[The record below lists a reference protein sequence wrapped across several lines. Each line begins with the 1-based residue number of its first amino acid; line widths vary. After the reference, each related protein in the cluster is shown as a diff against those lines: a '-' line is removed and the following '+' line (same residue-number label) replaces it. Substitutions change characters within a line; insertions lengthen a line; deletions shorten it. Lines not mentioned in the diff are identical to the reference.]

1 MNFGK
6 NSTQKKRK
14 QLSSASSKRGK
25 RAGVTFLRILFLS
38 FAAVCVIFCCMGIG
52 AFRAI
57 LDTAPDISDVNIMP
71 SGNATFVYDA
81 DGNQLQKLSAPNAN
95 RMSVSISKIPLN
107 MQHAIVAI
115 EDERFYEHNGIDIQG
130 ILRAF
135 VNGVSHGFHFN
146 EGASTLTQQL
156 LKNNVFTNWTN
167 EGKIERFKRKIQ
179 EQYLALQLEASLTAE
194 GMDTKSVIL
203 ENYLNTINL
212 SAGTYGVQA
221 AAQRYFGKNSEDL
234 TLSECAVLAAIPQ
247 NPYAYNPIRFPEEN
261 AKRRK
266 KVLTNMRNQ
275 GYISEA
281 EYQEALADN
290 VYERIQETDSSQ
302 ETATPYSYF
311 IDELTSQIITD
322 LQEQKGYTKV
332 QAQNAL
338 YSGGLRIYTT
348 QDPAIQSIL
357 DEEYQNEENFPAH
370 IQLGIDWALTVQ
382 KADGTIQNYSKEMM
396 KLYFKD
402 HGEDNFDLL
411 FDSEEE
417 AQHYVDEYK
426 AAVVGEGE
434 TILAER
440 ISFAPQP
447 QSSMVIIDQHTGYV
461 KALVGGRGEKTAS
474 LTLNRATDT
483 YRQPGSTFK
492 PLAVYGPAI
501 NDLGLTLAD
510 TYVDQAITYENTN
523 RPVKNA
529 YSGYRGTMTIRD
541 ALKYSCN
548 TIAVQCFRDVTPRLG
563 YTYLK
568 DLGFEKV
575 TDHEIING
583 QVFDDAREPTALGG
597 ITNGVSTLELTAAY
611 AAIANGGT
619 YTKPVFYTKILD
631 QNGDVVLENKP
642 KTTEVF
648 RESTAYLLTS
658 ALESVVNDE
667 GGTGNG
673 LKLDNMP
680 VAGKTGTTQFDSD
693 RWFCGFT
700 PYYTAVIWAGYD
712 DNSKE
717 LGNVVNHN
725 VIWRTIMQTIHENL
739 NLPTGSY
746 EQPSGIVEAAVCS
759 KSGLLPVE
767 GLCDQDPE
775 GNCVIT
781 EYFTEDTV
789 PTEYCTTHVNVSIC
803 NESGDIATS
812 GCPSVTT
819 KIMRKKSSA
828 DKLGEDKDGSE
839 FKTWDADI
847 SITDTELSKLCTIHS
862 ATTKPSKVTPG
873 TGSNKNNSKETTAA
887 STETSGKTNSSDKR
901 P

>member
-548 TIAVQCFRDVTPRLG
+548 TIAVQCFRGCDPTTWIYVSERSRVRKS
-563 YTYLK
+563 YRSRSNQRS
-568 DLGFEKV
+568 GF
-575 TDHEIING
+575 
-583 QVFDDAREPTALGG
+583 R
-597 ITNGVSTLELTAAY
+597 
-611 AAIANGGT
+611 
-619 YTKPVFYTKILD
+619 
-631 QNGDVVLENKP
+631 
-642 KTTEVF
+642 
-648 RESTAYLLTS
+648 
-658 ALESVVNDE
+658 
-667 GGTGNG
+667 
-673 LKLDNMP
+673 
-680 VAGKTGTTQFDSD
+680 
-693 RWFCGFT
+693 
-700 PYYTAVIWAGYD
+700 
-712 DNSKE
+712 
-717 LGNVVNHN
+717 
-725 VIWRTIMQTIHENL
+725 
-739 NLPTGSY
+739 
-746 EQPSGIVEAAVCS
+746 
-759 KSGLLPVE
+759 
-767 GLCDQDPE
+767 
-775 GNCVIT
+775 
-781 EYFTEDTV
+781 
-789 PTEYCTTHVNVSIC
+789 
-803 NESGDIATS
+803 
-812 GCPSVTT
+812 
-819 KIMRKKSSA
+819 
-828 DKLGEDKDGSE
+828 
-839 FKTWDADI
+839 
-847 SITDTELSKLCTIHS
+847 
-862 ATTKPSKVTPG
+862 
-873 TGSNKNNSKETTAA
+873 
-887 STETSGKTNSSDKR
+887 
-901 P
+901 

>member
-1 MNFGK
+1 
-6 NSTQKKRK
+6 
-14 QLSSASSKRGK
+14 
-25 RAGVTFLRILFLS
+25 
-38 FAAVCVIFCCMGIG
+38 
-52 AFRAI
+52 
-57 LDTAPDISDVNIMP
+57 
-71 SGNATFVYDA
+71 
-81 DGNQLQKLSAPNAN
+81 
-95 RMSVSISKIPLN
+95 
-107 MQHAIVAI
+107 
-115 EDERFYEHNGIDIQG
+115 
-130 ILRAF
+130 
-135 VNGVSHGFHFN
+135 
-146 EGASTLTQQL
+146 
-156 LKNNVFTNWTN
+156 
-167 EGKIERFKRKIQ
+167 
-179 EQYLALQLEASLTAE
+179 
-194 GMDTKSVIL
+194 MDTKSVIL

-212 SAGTYGVQA
+212 SAGTYGIQA
-221 AAQRYFGKNSEDL
+221 AAQRYGGKNSEDL

-266 KVLTNMRNQ
+266 KVLTNMLDQ
-275 GYISEA
+275 GYITKAQYE
-281 EYQEALADN
+281 EALADN
-290 VYERIQETDSSQ
+290 VYERIQATDSSQ

-348 QDPAIQSIL
+348 QDPSIQSIL

-370 IQLGIDWALTVQ
+370 TQVGIDWALTVQ
-382 KADGTIQNYSKEMM
+382 KADGTTQNYSKEMM

-402 HGEDNFDLL
+402 HGDENFDLL

-417 AQHYVDEYK
+417 AQNYVDQYK

-434 TILAER
+434 TIVAER
-440 ISFAPQP
+440 ISFAAQP

-510 TYVDQAITYENTN
+510 TYVDQAIAYENTN

-548 TIAVQCFRDVTPRLG
+548 TIAVQCFRDITPRLG

-568 DLGFEKV
+568 ELGFDKV
-575 TDHEIING
+575 TDHEVING
-583 QVFDDAREPTALGG
+583 QVYDDAREPTALGG

-642 KTTEVF
+642 QTTKVF

-673 LKLDNMP
+673 LQLDNMP
-680 VAGKTGTTQFDSD
+680 VAGKTGTTSATRDV
-693 RWFCGFT
+693 WFAGFT
-700 PYYTAVIWAGYD
+700 PYYTCAVWAGYD
-712 DNSKE
+712 TNEFLEDDCKSFHKT
-717 LGNVVNHN
+717 LWKKVMS
-725 VIWRTIMQTIHENL
+725 RIHED
-739 NLPTGSY
+739 LPY
-746 EQPSGIVEAAVCS
+746 VDFEMPSTVKEATICTS
-759 KSGLLPVE
+759 SGLLAGSGCPTR
-767 GLCDQDPE
+767 
-775 GNCVIT
+775 T
-781 EYFTEDTV
+781 EYFETSTIPTVRCTRHYVAPTPSPWHSHETDPSDSDEAADTDGTDTDEDGTDTDGDGTDTV
-789 PTEYCTTHVNVSIC
+789 P
-803 NESGDIATS
+803 GDDSTVPAAPDDTAPVPDTPAT
-812 GCPSVTT
+812 PDTASVQDY
-819 KIMRKKSSA
+819 SA
-828 DKLGEDKDGSE
+828 G
-839 FKTWDADI
+839 
-847 SITDTELSKLCTIHS
+847 
-862 ATTKPSKVTPG
+862 
-873 TGSNKNNSKETTAA
+873 
-887 STETSGKTNSSDKR
+887 
-901 P
+901 

>member
-1 MNFGK
+1 MYRNKGTITVF
-6 NSTQKKRK
+6 
-14 QLSSASSKRGK
+14 LSLISM
-25 RAGVTFLRILFLS
+25 LFLS
-38 FAAVCVIFCCMGIG
+38 LFCTM
-52 AFRAI
+52 AE
-57 LDTAPDISDVNIMP
+57 
-71 SGNATFVYDA
+71 
-81 DGNQLQKLSAPNAN
+81 
-95 RMSVSISKIPLN
+95 SV
-107 MQHAIVAI
+107 
-115 EDERFYEHNGIDIQG
+115 R
-130 ILRAF
+130 
-135 VNGVSHGFHFN
+135 
-146 EGASTLTQQL
+146 
-156 LKNNVFTNWTN
+156 
-167 EGKIERFKRKIQ
+167 
-179 EQYLALQLEASLTAE
+179 
-194 GMDTKSVIL
+194 
-203 ENYLNTINL
+203 
-212 SAGTYGVQA
+212 VQA
-221 AAQRYFGKNSEDL
+221 ARFQAAAAFDMGLFSIFGEYDRVLLEEYDLWFLDGSSEEQKIREVLETKLEKYIQPNINPRYN
-234 TLSECAVLAAIPQ
+234 LAAG
-247 NPYAYNPIRFPEEN
+247 RSWDVFPTELDRCTVD
-261 AKRRK
+261 K
-266 KVLTNMRNQ
+266 
-275 GYISEA
+275 Y
-281 EYQEALADN
+281 ALA
-290 VYERIQETDSSQ
+290 TDHGGQVFYSQ
-302 ETATPYSYF
+302 AVENQK
-311 IDELTSQIITD
+311 ELFVGEAASALKKNIKQM
-322 LQEQKGYTKV
+322 EEGHQKG
-332 QAQNAL
+332 
-338 YSGGLRIYTT
+338 
-348 QDPAIQSIL
+348 
-357 DEEYQNEENFPAH
+357 EEYQNEENFPAH

-575 TDHEIING
+575 TDHEVING

-673 LKLDNMP
+673 LKLDNIP
-680 VAGKTGTTQFDSD
+680 VAGKTGTTSATRDV
-693 RWFCGFT
+693 WFAGFT
-700 PYYTAVIWAGYD
+700 PYYTCAVWAGYD
-712 DNSKE
+712 TNEFLEDDCKSFHKNLWKKVMGRIHADLPYVDFEIPSTVKQA
-717 LGNVVNHN
+717 
-725 VIWRTIMQTIHENL
+725 TICT
-739 NLPTGSY
+739 S
-746 EQPSGIVEAAVCS
+746 
-759 KSGLLPVE
+759 SGLLAGSGCPTR
-767 GLCDQDPE
+767 
-775 GNCVIT
+775 T
-781 EYFTEDTV
+781 EYFE
-789 PTEYCTTHVNVSIC
+789 
-803 NESGDIATS
+803 TS
-812 GCPSVTT
+812 TIPSVRCTRHYVAPTPPPLPSPEASPSDSESNTDGDTT
-819 KIMRKKSSA
+819 T
-828 DKLGEDKDGSE
+828 GE
-839 FKTWDADI
+839 T
-847 SITDTELSKLCTIHS
+847 TDS
-862 ATTKPSKVTPG
+862 ATGDGTTTDAGAGATPSDTGGTDAAPPDASAPAAGGDPATPD
-873 TGSNKNNSKETTAA
+873 TGGQDAA
-887 STETSGKTNSSDKR
+887 
-901 P
+901 PAA

>member
-6 NSTQKKRK
+6 NSTQKKQK

-57 LDTAPDISDVNIMP
+57 LDTAPDISDANIMP

-680 VAGKTGTTQFDSD
+680 VAGKTGTTSATRDV
-693 RWFCGFT
+693 WFAGFT
-700 PYYTAVIWAGYD
+700 PYYTCAVWAGYD
-712 DNSKE
+712 TNEFLEDDCKSFHKNLWKKVMGRIHADLPYVDFEIPSTVKQA
-717 LGNVVNHN
+717 
-725 VIWRTIMQTIHENL
+725 TICT
-739 NLPTGSY
+739 S
-746 EQPSGIVEAAVCS
+746 
-759 KSGLLPVE
+759 SGLLAGSGCPTR
-767 GLCDQDPE
+767 
-775 GNCVIT
+775 T
-781 EYFTEDTV
+781 EYFE
-789 PTEYCTTHVNVSIC
+789 
-803 NESGDIATS
+803 TS
-812 GCPSVTT
+812 TIPSVRCTRHYVAPTPPPLPSPEASPSDSESNTDGDTT
-819 KIMRKKSSA
+819 T
-828 DKLGEDKDGSE
+828 GE
-839 FKTWDADI
+839 T
-847 SITDTELSKLCTIHS
+847 TDS
-862 ATTKPSKVTPG
+862 ATGDGTTTDAGAGSTPSDTGG
-873 TGSNKNNSKETTAA
+873 TGAA
-887 STETSGKTNSSDKR
+887 PPDASAPAAGGDPATPDTGGQDAA
-901 P
+901 PAA

>member
-1 MNFGK
+1 MNYGK
-6 NSTQKKRK
+6 KKAAKRQKQITSKSAMQAKRVGVRLFK
-14 QLSSASSKRGK
+14 ALLLCIIVVAI
-25 RAGVTFLRILFLS
+25 AGVAGGGLFVKKIIDNS
-38 FAAVCVIFCCMGIG
+38 
-52 AFRAI
+52 
-57 LDTAPDISDVNIMP
+57 PDITPDDVKPQGFTTLVYADDGTTEIER
-71 SGNATFVYDA
+71 FVAAGSNRVYKTIDEIPA
-81 DGNQLQKLSAPNAN
+81 DL
-95 RMSVSISKIPLN
+95 
-107 MQHAIVAI
+107 QHAFVAI

-266 KVLTNMRNQ
+266 KVLTNMLDQ
-275 GYISEA
+275 GYITKAQYE
-281 EYQEALADN
+281 EALADN
-290 VYERIQETDSSQ
+290 VYERIQATDSSQ

-348 QDPAIQSIL
+348 QDPSIQSIL

-370 IQLGIDWALTVQ
+370 TQVGIDWALTVQ
-382 KADGTIQNYSKEMM
+382 KADGTTQNYSKEMM

-402 HGEDNFDLL
+402 HGDENFDLL

-417 AQHYVDEYK
+417 AQNYVDQYK

-434 TILAER
+434 TIVAER
-440 ISFAPQP
+440 ISFAAQP

-461 KALVGGRGEKTAS
+461 KAVVGGGGAKTAS

-548 TIAVQCFRDVTPRLG
+548 TIAVQCFRDITPRLG

-568 DLGFEKV
+568 ELGFDKV
-575 TDHEIING
+575 TDHEVING
-583 QVFDDAREPTALGG
+583 QVYDDAREPTALGG

-611 AAIANGGT
+611 ATIANGGT
-619 YTKPVFYTKILD
+619 YTKPIFYTKILD

-642 KTTEVF
+642 QTTEVF

-673 LKLDNMP
+673 LQLDNMP
-680 VAGKTGTTQFDSD
+680 VAGKTGTTSATRDV
-693 RWFCGFT
+693 WFAGFT
-700 PYYTAVIWAGYD
+700 PYYTCAVWAGYD
-712 DNSKE
+712 TNEFLEDDCKSFHKT
-717 LGNVVNHN
+717 LWKKVMS
-725 VIWRTIMQTIHENL
+725 RIHED
-739 NLPTGSY
+739 LPHVDF
-746 EQPSGIVEAAVCS
+746 EMPSTVKEATICTS
-759 KSGLLPVE
+759 SGLLAGSGCPTR
-767 GLCDQDPE
+767 
-775 GNCVIT
+775 T
-781 EYFTEDTV
+781 EYFETSTIPTVRCTRHYVAPTPSPWHSHETDPSDSDEDADTDTDGTDTNGDGTDTV
-789 PTEYCTTHVNVSIC
+789 P
-803 NESGDIATS
+803 GDDSTVPAAPDDTAPVPDTPAT
-812 GCPSVTT
+812 PDTASVQDY
-819 KIMRKKSSA
+819 SA
-828 DKLGEDKDGSE
+828 G
-839 FKTWDADI
+839 
-847 SITDTELSKLCTIHS
+847 
-862 ATTKPSKVTPG
+862 
-873 TGSNKNNSKETTAA
+873 
-887 STETSGKTNSSDKR
+887 
-901 P
+901 

>member
-1 MNFGK
+1 MNYGK
-6 NSTQKKRK
+6 KKAAKRQKQITSKSAMQAKRVGVRLFK
-14 QLSSASSKRGK
+14 ALLLCIIVVAI
-25 RAGVTFLRILFLS
+25 AGVAGGGLFVKKIIDNS
-38 FAAVCVIFCCMGIG
+38 
-52 AFRAI
+52 
-57 LDTAPDISDVNIMP
+57 PDITPDDVKPQGFTTLVYADDGTTEIER
-71 SGNATFVYDA
+71 FVAAGSNRVYKTIDEIPA
-81 DGNQLQKLSAPNAN
+81 DL
-95 RMSVSISKIPLN
+95 
-107 MQHAIVAI
+107 QHAFVAI

-266 KVLTNMRNQ
+266 KVLTNMLDQ
-275 GYISEA
+275 GYITKAQYE
-281 EYQEALADN
+281 EALADN
-290 VYERIQETDSSQ
+290 VYERIQATDSSQ

-348 QDPAIQSIL
+348 QDPSIQSIL

-370 IQLGIDWALTVQ
+370 TQVGIDWALTVQ
-382 KADGTIQNYSKEMM
+382 KADGTTQNYSKEMM

-402 HGEDNFDLL
+402 HGDENFDLL

-417 AQHYVDEYK
+417 AQNYVDQYK

-434 TILAER
+434 TIVAER
-440 ISFAPQP
+440 ISFAAQP

-548 TIAVQCFRDVTPRLG
+548 TIAVQCFRDITPRLG

-568 DLGFEKV
+568 ELGFDKV
-575 TDHEIING
+575 TDHEVING
-583 QVFDDAREPTALGG
+583 QVYDDAREPTALGG

-611 AAIANGGT
+611 ATIANGGT

-642 KTTEVF
+642 QTTEVF

-673 LKLDNMP
+673 LQLDNMP
-680 VAGKTGTTQFDSD
+680 VAGKTGTTSATRDV
-693 RWFCGFT
+693 WFAGFT
-700 PYYTAVIWAGYD
+700 PYYTCAVWAGYD
-712 DNSKE
+712 TNEFLEDDCKSFHKT
-717 LGNVVNHN
+717 LWKKVMS
-725 VIWRTIMQTIHENL
+725 RIHED
-739 NLPTGSY
+739 LPHVDF
-746 EQPSGIVEAAVCS
+746 EMPSTVKEATICTS
-759 KSGLLPVE
+759 SGLLAGSGCPTR
-767 GLCDQDPE
+767 
-775 GNCVIT
+775 T
-781 EYFTEDTV
+781 EYFETSTIPTVRCTRHYVAPTPSPWHSHETDPSDSDEDADTDTDGTDTNGDGTDTV
-789 PTEYCTTHVNVSIC
+789 P
-803 NESGDIATS
+803 GDDSTVPAAPDDTAPVPDTPAT
-812 GCPSVTT
+812 PDTASVQDY
-819 KIMRKKSSA
+819 SA
-828 DKLGEDKDGSE
+828 G
-839 FKTWDADI
+839 
-847 SITDTELSKLCTIHS
+847 
-862 ATTKPSKVTPG
+862 
-873 TGSNKNNSKETTAA
+873 
-887 STETSGKTNSSDKR
+887 
-901 P
+901 